1 MSAGSTRTP
10 EEGGRDQGDDDG
22 GGGQAQEGRQ
32 EDGLLRH
39 QRVVRLRVLRLKQRV
54 VDDLRSDVAG
64 SQLPV
69 LAQDRRKRKHVRQVS
84 LSKTLLTCLF

>member
-1 MSAGSTRTP
+1 MSAGTTRTP

-22 GGGQAQEGRQ
+22 GGVQAQEGSQ
-32 EDGLLRH
+32 ENSLLRH

-84 LSKTLLTCLF
+84 LSKTLLACQF